1 MRCRRGEAAVSSS
14 ETVSSPPVT
23 FTSRLSLG
31 VVALPAVLLVAI
43 GIRVWAVWTQ
53 TYIIYVDE
61 TFQYL
66 EQGHRLA
73 FGSGVVPWE
82 FQDGDRSWLLPGVI
96 AGLMR
101 LCNLLSDDPLF
112 YLRLIRL
119 LCVALSLVV
128 IWVGFRMGQLRDG
141 LVGALVTGG
150 FCAIWFDLIYFAPG
164 VLTEVLAAH
173 CIILAIFL
181 GLQRNWQTP
190 RRLLLIGALFGLAF
204 CLRYQYAPALLAA
217 GLWRYRFSW
226 PAWRWLL
233 VGGMAVILPLAGGL
247 DWLTWGAPFQSIWL
261 NFWRNSVQGVS
272 SGMGAEPAWF
282 YLAYLDVSL
291 RPLPLLSALAIV
303 GAVRMPALALAAAV
317 TLLEH
322 SLVPHKEVRFIY
334 LTIAVAPIL
343 IGLGFT
349 EVLVRLRTRRGRRF
363 AAAGFLLA
371 STCLSWWTGTVTF
384 GPRWQFERANTLAF
398 LAASREPGLCGLAV
412 RDVWFWESGGYTYL
426 HRNVPIW
433 FADPDPG
440 QALSGPDRTLRLIV
454 MLAGRPVP
462 QIPDDRLG
470 AETAHFS
477 HMIAS
482 RGDAEPGYT
491 PFACFNDV
499 ARPGE
504 PDLCVFRRA
513 GGCS

>member
-1 MRCRRGEAAVSSS
+1 MPCGEAAVPSS
-14 ETVSSPPVT
+14 ETISSPQAMV
-23 FTSRLSLG
+23 TSRRSADR
-31 VVALPAVLLVAI
+31 VALLAVLSVAFA
-43 GIRVWAVWTQ
+43 IRVWAVWTQ

-73 FGSGVVPWE
+73 FGSGMIPWE

-101 LCNLLSDDPLF
+101 LSSLFSGDPLV

-128 IWVGFRMGQLRDG
+128 VWVGFRMGRLCGG
-141 LVGALVTGG
+141 LAGAVTTGG

-181 GLQRNWQTP
+181 SIRSGWQVP
-190 RRLLLIGALFGLAF
+190 RRLLLIGALFGLAC
-204 CLRYQYAPALLAA
+204 CLRYQYAPALLVA
-217 GLWRYRFSW
+217 GLWRYRLRW
-226 PAWRWLL
+226 LNWRWLL
-233 VGGMAVILPLAGGL
+233 LGGAVVVLPLAGGL
-247 DWLTWGAPFQSIWL
+247 DALTWGEPFQSIWL
-261 NFWRNSVQGVS
+261 NFWRNSVEGVS
-272 SGMGAEPAWF
+272 SGMGAEPAVF
-282 YLAYLDVSL
+282 YLAYLGVACFPL
-291 RPLPLLSALAIV
+291 AVLLPLAVI
-303 GAVRMPALALAAAV
+303 GARRMPALAFVALV

-334 LTIAVAPIL
+334 LAIAAAPIL
-343 IGLGFT
+343 IGLGLT
-349 EVLVRLRTRRGRRF
+349 EVMARLPARLDRRPV
-363 AAAGFLLA
+363 AAGVLLA
-371 STCLSWWTGTVTF
+371 SGLLSWWSGTVQL

-398 LAASREPGLCGLAV
+398 LAASHEPAICGLAV

-433 FADPDPG
+433 FADRDPG
-440 QALSGPDRTLRLIV
+440 QPLSSPARTLRLVV
-454 MLAGRPVP
+454 MVDGREVP
-462 QIPDDRLG
+462 QIPGDRLG
-470 AETAHFS
+470 AATAHFS

-482 RGDAEPGYT
+482 RGDAEPGYS
-491 PFACFNDV
+491 PLACFNDV

-504 PDLCVFRRA
+504 PDLCLFRRP
-513 GGCS
+513 GGCSWR